1 MTGKLGI
8 SIFKYVFSE
17 STPSCISWQTRD
29 LSALKLD
36 VSFAFLPALPHCQC
50 SGLLGLSL
58 SLPEAGE
65 VDETT
70 GIWESLAMEKRKW
83 IPCYLHLSPQSHLR
97 FGKLPVLSRSLMPAS
112 HPTPLGLS
120 ESSIREYF
128 FGWQVGAEEGN
139 QSLGALNAK
148 CISLIYSDKF
158 SSVYFL
164 YYQTPYPSVK
174 TFILDE

>member
-17 STPSCISWQTRD
+17 PTPSCISWQTRD

-70 GIWESLAMEKRKW
+70 EIWEALAMEERKW
-83 IPCYLHLSPQSHLR
+83 IPCYLRLSLQSHLR
-97 FGKLPVLSRSLMPAS
+97 FGKLPVLSRSLMPAP
-112 HPTPLGLS
+112 HPLL
-120 ESSIREYF
+120 
-128 FGWQVGAEEGN
+128 
-139 QSLGALNAK
+139 
-148 CISLIYSDKF
+148 
-158 SSVYFL
+158 
-164 YYQTPYPSVK
+164 
-174 TFILDE
+174 